1 MKLSENTVEVL
12 KNFSTINP
20 SLSFRQGN
28 VLRTVSPQKNI
39 LAASVV
45 EETFP
50 VDFAIYELNQFL
62 GLNSIFED
70 GDIQFGQ
77 KGLEISEGSSK
88 CSYTY
93 TDPSMVTAPPE
104 KDLVLPTDEVQFDMS
119 RDTLKSVVNAANQLS
134 LPEIAVRG
142 DGTSISLVA
151 TDTKNPSTNE
161 YSVSV
166 SSSHIE
172 APTEE
177 FSLVFKTEN
186 FKFIPDDYSVTVSS
200 KGISHFKGERVEYW
214 VATEA
219 GSKYGS

>member
-62 GLNSIFED
+62 GLNSIFEE

-88 CSYTY
+88 CRYTY
-93 TDPSMVTAPPE
+93 TDPSMVTTPPE
-104 KDLVLPTDEVQFDMS
+104 KDLVLPTNEVQFDMP

-172 APTEE
+172 APTDE

>member
-62 GLNSIFED
+62 GLNSIFEE

-88 CSYTY
+88 CRYTY
-93 TDPSMVTAPPE
+93 TDPSMVTTPPE
-104 KDLVLPTDEVQFDMS
+104 KDLVLPTNEVQFDMS

-172 APTEE
+172 APTDE